1 MISASQFAMTNLRS
15 SATFG
20 SPLSILRIDHG
31 NPLGD
36 QTEEDCLL
44 EYLLSPSLSCG
55 ACGEQAGMASG
66 VAIGVGDSSAGADT

>member
-1 MISASQFAMTNLRS
+1 MNLRS

-20 SPLSILRIDHG
+20 SPLSISRSDQG

-36 QTEEDCLL
+36 QIEEDCLL
-44 EYLLSPSLSCG
+44 EYLLNPSLSCG
-55 ACGEQAGMASG
+55 ARGEQAGMVSG